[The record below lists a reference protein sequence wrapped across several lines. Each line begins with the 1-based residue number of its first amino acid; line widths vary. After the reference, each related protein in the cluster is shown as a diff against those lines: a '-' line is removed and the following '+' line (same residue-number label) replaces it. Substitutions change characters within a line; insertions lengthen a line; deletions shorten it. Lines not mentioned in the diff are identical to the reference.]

1 MSPKSPQ
8 NNRPATGHRQLAIL
22 VTGGAGFIGS
32 NLCNTLNKKGYQ
44 VTALDNL
51 FLGKKENL
59 DKGVKFVKG
68 DVRNVKD
75 LEKAGKKFDCVVH
88 LAAASSAPMFSD
100 DLWGSYENN
109 VMGFIAVLEF
119 CRKYKVGKLLYA
131 STSSIYGNNPI
142 PLMEDQQVWPPNFY
156 SATKFCMENTA
167 HCYHKKFPEMELI
180 GFRFMSVYG
189 LNEKHKGEFANL
201 ASQFSWSIY
210 KDEAPEI
217 YGDGAQQRDFTNV
230 KDIVQAIILAIET
243 KKKFGSDIFN
253 IGTNKAYNLN
263 ILVEKIN
270 KVMGKKIKPKHII
283 NPVKEGYV
291 RKQLADIKKI
301 KRELGFK
308 PSIDVEQGLKEIY
321 EDLKKSSK

>member
-1 MSPKSPQ
+1 
-8 NNRPATGHRQLAIL
+8 
-22 VTGGAGFIGS
+22 
-32 NLCNTLNKKGYQ
+32 
-44 VTALDNL
+44 
-51 FLGKKENL
+51 
-59 DKGVKFVKG
+59 
-68 DVRNVKD
+68 
-75 LEKAGKKFDCVVH
+75 
-88 LAAASSAPMFSD
+88 
-100 DLWGSYENN
+100 
-109 VMGFIAVLEF
+109 
-119 CRKYKVGKLLYA
+119 
-131 STSSIYGNNPI
+131 
-142 PLMEDQQVWPPNFY
+142 
-156 SATKFCMENTA
+156 
-167 HCYHKKFPEMELI
+167 MELI

-210 KDEAPEI
+210 KGEAPEI
-217 YGDGAQQRDFTNV
+217 YGDGEQQRDFTNV

-270 KVMGKKIKPKHII
+270 KVMGTGVKPKHIV

-308 PSIDVEQGLKEIY
+308 PSIDIEEGLKEIY
-321 EDLKKSSK
+321 EDLKVSNK